1 MLLICW
7 VTTLYQAPRLFIK
20 RLTSNSAYRLSD
32 STSVRNLP
40 GAREKNLNVM
50 LLKPKE
56 ILLKYA
62 SINTCGEAGF
72 RLARGS
78 KHPAAHPHLSGPHP
92 YWLLALCSWRL
103 QQPSL
108 TAYHSH
114 GQWRK
119 APKAQANTQCLS
131 LGHRLILKPAMT
143 WWWPDVRYK
152 THHRH
157 RDWEQS
163 RHAPE
168 RKWRERRTP
177 AQASTR
183 PPHEVFPGL
192 SPEQSCYHTLRA
204 CHSILKAPGAPRCC
218 WVFHNLVPPFAFS
231 AGSLCHT
238 PNHCQDPMPD
248 VTDYSLK
255 IHWPTRVYACDHT
268 PSFHFFLPHLT
279 TGALI
284 FNLTSP
290 RTNFSL
296 HRTSFDQLYWSQRV
310 QAWKDENPVWN
321 RLIIQGV

>member
-1 MLLICW
+1 MAGLASDWPGVPNTQLL
-7 VTTLYQAPRLFIK
+7 TLITQ
-20 RLTSNSAYRLSD
+20 
-32 STSVRNLP
+32 
-40 GAREKNLNVM
+40 
-50 LLKPKE
+50 
-56 ILLKYA
+56 
-62 SINTCGEAGF
+62 
-72 RLARGS
+72 
-78 KHPAAHPHLSGPHP
+78 GPP
-92 YWLLALCSWRL
+92 LCWLLALCSWRL

-108 TAYHSH
+108 TAHHSH

-119 APKAQANTQCLS
+119 VPKAQANTQCLS
-131 LGHRLILKPAMT
+131 LGHTLILKPAMT

-168 RKWRERRTP
+168 RKWWELRVTGPGQHTP
-177 AQASTR
+177 NTRSIPRAITQAVML
-183 PPHEVFPGL
+183 PHNPCMSLHSQGPRGSSLLLGFP
-192 SPEQSCYHTLRA
+192 Q
-204 CHSILKAPGAPRCC
+204 PG
-218 WVFHNLVPPFAFS
+218 PPFAFS
-231 AGSLCHT
+231 AGSLFHT

-255 IHWPTRVYACDHT
+255 IHWSTGVYACDHT
-268 PSFHFFLPHLT
+268 PSFHFFLPHLAG
-279 TGALI
+279 GALI

-310 QAWKDENPVWN
+310 QVWKDKNPVWN